1 MANGY
6 WVMTFLSVSD
16 QAGVDNYAAVAGPVI
31 EAHGGRVLAGGL
43 PAFSYE
49 AGTLQR
55 VAIVEFSS
63 LEAANAAY
71 RSPDYQAALRHLEGA
86 AKREVRIIEGV

>member
-16 QAGVDNYAAVAGPVI
+16 EAGVDKYAAAAGPVI
-31 EAHGGRVLAGGL
+31 RAHGGRVMAAGL

-49 AGTLQR
+49 AGTRQR
-55 VAIVEFSS
+55 VAIVEFGS
-63 LEAANAAY
+63 LEAADAAY
-71 RSPDYQAALRHLEGA
+71 RSPEYQAAVQYLKGA
-86 AKREVRIIEGV
+86 AEREVRIIEGL